1 MFNKMKKL
9 LSVGAVV
16 ASAAVLLMGCG
27 GGSQQAASSSGSAAQ
42 EISGKISAS
51 GSTALL
57 PLLKPAQEAFQ
68 DKYEKVTVNVA
79 GGGSF
84 TGMNQVAEGSVQIG
98 NSDVNLP
105 DEYKDKGLVD
115 HKVVVEPFVFI
126 VDKANKVDNLTKDQV
141 IGILTGKI
149 TNWKEVGG
157 DDQKITLIHRA
168 KSSGS
173 RATISDVVL
182 KGENFTDDAVI
193 QDSNGAVRA
202 AIASTP
208 GAIGYVDAP
217 YADDSVKVLKF
228 DGVEY
233 SAQNIIDG
241 KYPIYAVQGWSG
253 HGVAQ
258 TVRIGKAI
266 ADDFCGK
273 ADDFK
278 MLSSIQHQDIPFGR
292 TLAPVVV
299 PLAKSAYSLGAMVN
313 PGKMVSF

>member
-1 MFNKMKKL
+1 MFNKKKIILAMGTL
-9 LSVGAVV
+9 LVS
-16 ASAAVLLMGCG
+16 ASMLLAGCGG
-27 GGSQQAASSSGSAAQ
+27 GGSQQAASSGG
-42 EISGKISAS
+42 EKISGKISAS

-68 DKYEKVTVNVA
+68 DKYKDVTVNVA

-84 TGMNQVAEGSVQIG
+84 TGMNQVAEGSVDIG
-98 NSDVNLP
+98 DSDVNLP

-126 VDKANKVDNLTKDQV
+126 VDKANKVDNLTKNQV

-173 RATISDVVL
+173 RATVSDVVL
-182 KGENFTDDAVI
+182 KGANFTDDAVI

-233 SAQNIIDG
+233 SSQNIIDG
-241 KYPIYAVQGWSG
+241 KYPIYGYGHMYTKGEPTGAV
-253 HGVAQ
+253 
-258 TVRIGKAI
+258 KAFI
-266 ADDFCGK
+266 DYILSDEFQNSQVEKLG
-273 ADDFK
+273 FIPVSK
-278 MLSSIQHQDIPFGR
+278 M
-292 TLAPVVV
+292 
-299 PLAKSAYSLGAMVN
+299 K
-313 PGKMVSF
+313 K

>member
-1 MFNKMKKL
+1 MFNKKKIILAMGTL
-9 LSVGAVV
+9 LVS
-16 ASAAVLLMGCG
+16 ASMLLAGCGG
-27 GGSQQAASSSGSAAQ
+27 GGSQQAASSGG
-42 EISGKISAS
+42 EKISGKISAS

-68 DKYEKVTVNVA
+68 DKYKDVTVNVA

-84 TGMNQVAEGSVQIG
+84 TGMNQVAEGSVDIG
-98 NSDVNLP
+98 DSDVNLP

-115 HKVVVEPFVFI
+115 HKIVVEPFVFI

-182 KGENFTDDAVI
+182 KGANFTDDAVI

-241 KYPIYAVQGWSG
+241 KYPIYGYGHMYTKGEPTGAV
-253 HGVAQ
+253 
-258 TVRIGKAI
+258 KAFI
-266 ADDFCGK
+266 DYILSDEFQNSQVEKLG
-273 ADDFK
+273 FIPVSK
-278 MLSSIQHQDIPFGR
+278 M
-292 TLAPVVV
+292 
-299 PLAKSAYSLGAMVN
+299 K
-313 PGKMVSF
+313 K

>member
-1 MFNKMKKL
+1 MKMFNKKKIILAMGTL
-9 LSVGAVV
+9 LVS
-16 ASAAVLLMGCG
+16 ASMLLAGCGG
-27 GGSQQAASSSGSAAQ
+27 GGSQQAASSGG
-42 EISGKISAS
+42 EKISGKISAS

-68 DKYEKVTVNVA
+68 DKYKDVTVNVA

-84 TGMNQVAEGSVQIG
+84 TGMNQVAEGSVDIG
-98 NSDVNLP
+98 DSDVNLP

-173 RATISDVVL
+173 RATISEVVL
-182 KGENFTDDAVI
+182 KGANFTDDAVI

-241 KYPIYAVQGWSG
+241 KYPIYGYGHMYTKGEPTGAV
-253 HGVAQ
+253 
-258 TVRIGKAI
+258 KAFI
-266 ADDFCGK
+266 DYILSDEFQNSQVEKLG
-273 ADDFK
+273 FIPVSK
-278 MLSSIQHQDIPFGR
+278 M
-292 TLAPVVV
+292 
-299 PLAKSAYSLGAMVN
+299 K
-313 PGKMVSF
+313 K

>member
-9 LSVGAVV
+9 LSIGAVV
-16 ASAAVLLMGCG
+16 ASTAVLLTGCG
-27 GGSQQAASSSGSAAQ
+27 GGGQQAASSSSSGAAQ

-68 DKYEKVTVNVA
+68 DKYEKVTVNIA

-84 TGMNQVAEGSVQIG
+84 TGMNQVSEGAVQIG

-126 VDKANKVDNLTKDQV
+126 VDKDNKVDNITKQQAID
-141 IGILTGKI
+141 ILTGKI

-157 DDQKITLIHRA
+157 EDQKITLIHRA

-173 RATISDVVL
+173 RATIADVVL
-182 KGENFTDDAVI
+182 KGAAFTDDAVI

-208 GAIGYVDAP
+208 GSIGYVDAP

-233 SAQNIIDG
+233 SPQNIIDG
-241 KYPIYAVQGWSG
+241 KYPIYGYGHMYTKGEPTGAV
-253 HGVAQ
+253 
-258 TVRIGKAI
+258 KAFI
-266 ADDFCGK
+266 DYILSDEFQNSQIEKLG
-273 ADDFK
+273 FIPISK
-278 MLSSIQHQDIPFGR
+278 M
-292 TLAPVVV
+292 
-299 PLAKSAYSLGAMVN
+299 KN
-313 PGKMVSF
+313 

>member
-1 MFNKMKKL
+1 MFNKKKIILAMGTL
-9 LSVGAVV
+9 LVS
-16 ASAAVLLMGCG
+16 ASMLLAGCGG
-27 GGSQQAASSSGSAAQ
+27 GGSQQAASSGG
-42 EISGKISAS
+42 EKISGKISAS

-68 DKYEKVTVNVA
+68 DKYKDVTVNVA

-84 TGMNQVAEGSVQIG
+84 TGMNQVAEGSVDIG
-98 NSDVNLP
+98 DSDVNLP

-173 RATISDVVL
+173 RATINDVVL
-182 KGENFTDDAVI
+182 KGANFTDDAVI

-241 KYPIYAVQGWSG
+241 KYPIYGYGHMYTKGEPTGAV
-253 HGVAQ
+253 
-258 TVRIGKAI
+258 KAFI
-266 ADDFCGK
+266 DYILSDEFQNSQVEKLG
-273 ADDFK
+273 FIPVSK
-278 MLSSIQHQDIPFGR
+278 M
-292 TLAPVVV
+292 
-299 PLAKSAYSLGAMVN
+299 K
-313 PGKMVSF
+313 K

>member
-1 MFNKMKKL
+1 MFNKKKIILSMGTL
-9 LSVGAVV
+9 LVS
-16 ASAAVLLMGCG
+16 ASMLLAGCGG
-27 GGSQQAASSSGSAAQ
+27 GGSQQAASSGG
-42 EISGKISAS
+42 EKISGKISAS

-68 DKYEKVTVNVA
+68 DKYKDVTVNVA

-84 TGMNQVAEGSVQIG
+84 TGMNQVAEGSVDIG
-98 NSDVNLP
+98 DSDVNLP

-182 KGENFTDDAVI
+182 KGANFTDDAVI

-241 KYPIYAVQGWSG
+241 KYPIYGYGHMYTKGEPTGAV
-253 HGVAQ
+253 
-258 TVRIGKAI
+258 KAFI
-266 ADDFCGK
+266 DYILSDEFQNSQVEKLG
-273 ADDFK
+273 FIPVSK
-278 MLSSIQHQDIPFGR
+278 M
-292 TLAPVVV
+292 
-299 PLAKSAYSLGAMVN
+299 K
-313 PGKMVSF
+313 K

>member
-1 MFNKMKKL
+1 MFTKMKK
-9 LSVGAVV
+9 VFAAGAL
-16 ASAAVLLMGCG
+16 ALSAAMLITGCG
-27 GGSQQAASSSGSAAQ
+27 GGQSASSGSGAAT
-42 EISGKISAS
+42 ELSGKVSAS

-57 PLLKPAQEAFQ
+57 PLLKPAQEEFQ
-68 DKYEKVTVNVA
+68 NKNAKVTVNVA

-84 TGMNQVAEGSVQIG
+84 TGMNQVAEGSVDIG

-141 IGILTGKI
+141 VGILTGKI

-182 KGENFTDDAVI
+182 KGANFTDDAVI
-193 QDSNGAVRA
+193 QDSNRAVRA

-208 GAIGYVDAP
+208 GSIGYVDAP
-217 YADDSVKVLKF
+217 YADDSVKILKF

-233 SAQNIIDG
+233 SPENIIAG
-241 KYPIYAVQGWSG
+241 KYPIYGYGHMYTKGEPTGAV
-253 HGVAQ
+253 
-258 TVRIGKAI
+258 KAFI
-266 ADDFCGK
+266 DFILSDEFQNSQVEKLG
-273 ADDFK
+273 FIPVSK
-278 MLSSIQHQDIPFGR
+278 M
-292 TLAPVVV
+292 
-299 PLAKSAYSLGAMVN
+299 K
-313 PGKMVSF
+313 K

>member
-1 MFNKMKKL
+1 MFNKKKIILAMGTL
-9 LSVGAVV
+9 LVS
-16 ASAAVLLMGCG
+16 ASMLLAGCGG
-27 GGSQQAASSSGSAAQ
+27 GGSQQAASSGG
-42 EISGKISAS
+42 EKISGKISAS

-68 DKYEKVTVNVA
+68 DKYKDVTVNVA

-84 TGMNQVAEGSVQIG
+84 TGMNQVAEGSVDIG
-98 NSDVNLP
+98 DSDVNLP

-126 VDKANKVDNLTKDQV
+126 VDKANKVDNLTKNQV

-182 KGENFTDDAVI
+182 KGANFTDDAVI

-241 KYPIYAVQGWSG
+241 KYPIYGYGHMYTKGEPTGAV
-253 HGVAQ
+253 
-258 TVRIGKAI
+258 KAFI
-266 ADDFCGK
+266 DYILSDEFQNSQVEKLG
-273 ADDFK
+273 FIPVSK
-278 MLSSIQHQDIPFGR
+278 M
-292 TLAPVVV
+292 
-299 PLAKSAYSLGAMVN
+299 K
-313 PGKMVSF
+313 K